1 MVFPA
6 RAMNRV
12 FVCLAVCSTL
22 AGVTSCTIVHHGAGG
37 GAEND
42 SAQKAAANAEFDAK
56 GFVQANWATKVVPE
70 LTRDA
75 VDVRAVVAALKAD
88 QGAAEKQ
95 YGRRKDETAL
105 FNFVVKG
112 NEVIKSVNTT
122 SAVGVIELTLSD
134 GADSTVKLQI
144 GPVIR
149 SSAVRDSLS
158 FINFGDFTNQLDFAN
173 ISKEFNFYVRDHIV
187 ADAAKSGAAGKHVSF
202 VGAFA
207 EDGSGQVVITPVQ
220 LSIQ

>member
-95 YGRRKDETAL
+95 DPVAARTKPRC
-105 FNFVVKG
+105 
-112 NEVIKSVNTT
+112 ST
-122 SAVGVIELTLSD
+122 SSSRAT
-134 GADSTVKLQI
+134 
-144 GPVIR
+144 R
-149 SSAVRDSLS
+149 SSSRS
-158 FINFGDFTNQLDFAN
+158 TPP
-173 ISKEFNFYVRDHIV
+173 RP
-187 ADAAKSGAAGKHVSF
+187 SG
-202 VGAFA
+202 
-207 EDGSGQVVITPVQ
+207 
-220 LSIQ
+220 